1 MSDFNL
7 WFFTGLEH
15 IADWQGYDHILFLLV
30 LCGVYSLKELKQVLL
45 LVTAFTIGHSI
56 TLAMSV
62 LSIVTVKSAWIEF
75 LIPLTILYTAVLNL
89 YRLNKPAQSYFKVN
103 YLFALIFGFIHG
115 MGFSYLLKS
124 LLGTSE
130 SILLPLFAFNVGLEA
145 GQLIIVVTV
154 LLIFAP
160 LSSVFKIEPRNKNF
174 FISSAV
180 FGIALIMAAE
190 RLSNLIHS
198 HTYENTL
205 R

>member
-62 LSIVTVKSAWIEF
+62 LSIITIKSEWIEF
-75 LIPLTILYTAVLNL
+75 LIPITILYTAVLNL
-89 YRLNKPAQSYFKVN
+89 YRLNKPPQSHFKANYF
-103 YLFALIFGFIHG
+103 FALLFGFIHG

-124 LLGTSE
+124 LLGKTE
-130 SILLPLFAFNVGLEA
+130 SVLLPLFAFNVGLEA
-145 GQLIIVVTV
+145 GQLIIILIV
-154 LLIFAP
+154 LLIFTP
-160 LSSVFKIEPRNKNF
+160 LSPILKIETRDKNF

-180 FGIALIMAAE
+180 IGIALIMAVE

-198 HTYENTL
+198 
-205 R
+205 